1 MSYSL
6 DLRKRVIN
14 YIDNGGSILSA
25 TRIYKVGRS
34 TIYRWLARI
43 ELKPTKVT
51 RRQRKLDWEALEQD
65 VKENPDLRLCDRALK
80 FGVNISS
87 IGYGLHQMKITQ
99 KKELRYRE
107 RNRHRKNKIL

>member
-1 MSYSL
+1 M
-6 DLRKRVIN
+6 
-14 YIDNGGSILSA
+14 
-25 TRIYKVGRS
+25 
-34 TIYRWLARI
+34 
-43 ELKPTKVT
+43 
-51 RRQRKLDWEALEQD
+51 
-65 VKENPDLRLCDRALK
+65 KENPDLRLCDRAVK

>member
-87 IGYGLHQMKITQ
+87 IGYVLHKMKITQ
-99 KKELRYRE
+99 KKRIKVS
-107 RNRHRKNKIL
+107 RKK